1 MARLTIAFSLWRD
14 RARALWSHA
23 DAGIEI
29 LQAVILAA
37 GLGLAAVTITMVVTD
52 RVSGWLDKIPL

>member
-1 MARLTIAFSLWRD
+1 MTRLTFTLVRWRD
-14 RARALWSHA
+14 RARGLWSHA

-37 GLGLAAVTITMVVTD
+37 GLGLAAVGITAF
-52 RVSGWLDKIPL
+52 VSGRIEIWLQKIPL